1 MTARV
6 NGCGK
11 LAGMSMVVFPF
22 KEEDPDV
29 AAANLSIAARHLRV
43 THVVAVGAE
52 KNELFRH
59 LTSVARR
66 SRGDSEVEVIVQ
78 DPIGDKRSGKG
89 DGMNTA
95 MRRFVE
101 TGIDRL
107 HFYDADITNFD
118 ASWIDGAEEAAD
130 GGFETVRHYFPRAST
145 DAMITW
151 FITRPLFALA
161 HPDSAL
167 WRIRQPLGGELLLT
181 RPVVEE
187 LVSDELVAGWSDWGI
202 DTILTYAT
210 VATGQPVFEH
220 YVASGKQHALY
231 GSLADLREM
240 LHECFEAAVAIAGL
254 PTPPRV
260 EHRVGPAAPAA
271 PAIAHKVGYDVEA
284 TIRLLTSP
292 WSPAEEE
299 AAGHLP
305 GQLSEPLMANRAG
318 RPTFS
323 FLDASRWHT
332 VLVTLLDRYRP
343 EPGWRDLLFRL
354 WVARVLAYTTTDALA
369 GHARAMEKLEETVS
383 AYAGLG

>member
-1 MTARV
+1 
-6 NGCGK
+6 
-11 LAGMSMVVFPF
+11 MVVFPF
-22 KEEDPDV
+22 KEEDRDV
-29 AAANLSIAARHLRV
+29 ATANLTIAARHPRV

-52 KNELFRH
+52 ENEVFRH
-59 LTSVARR
+59 LTSVAPRF
-66 SRGDSEVEVIVQ
+66 RGDSEVEVIVQ
-78 DPIGDKRSGKG
+78 DRIGDKRSGKG

-107 HFYDADITNFD
+107 HFYDADITNFN

-130 GGFETVRHYFPRAST
+130 GGFEIVRHYFPRAST

-151 FITRPLFALA
+151 MITRPLFALG

-181 RPVVEE
+181 RPVVEK

-231 GSLADLREM
+231 GSLADLRVM

-254 PTPPRV
+254 PAPPPV
-260 EHRVGPAAPAA
+260 EHRVEPAAPAP
-271 PAIAHKVGYDVEA
+271 PAITHKVGYEVEA
-284 TIRLLTSP
+284 TLRLLTSP

-299 AAGHLP
+299 AASHLP
-305 GQLSEPLMANRAG
+305 RQLSEPLLANRAG
-318 RPTFS
+318 PPTFS
-323 FLDASRWHT
+323 FLDAACWHT
-332 VLVTLLDRYRP
+332 ALVRLLDRYRP

-369 GHARAMEKLEETVS
+369 GHARAMEKLEEAV
-383 AYAGLG
+383 AVYAGRS